1 MSDAKSD
8 GAARFEVGGYLRLRD
23 HELRRGRGRV
33 CRVVSLTP
41 SGLPRIQPRD
51 GAPAHVAYGCRPATE
66 AEWLE
71 QERQDV
77 TKRRIWTL
85 DRRLRAALDEPRVLD
100 LRVALINAAAADWLR
115 ESGWTVTA
123 PGVPD

>member
-1 MSDAKSD
+1 MLPALVPL
-8 GAARFEVGGYLRLRD
+8 AARDFTG
-23 HELRRGRGRV
+23 
-33 CRVVSLTP
+33 LTNP
-41 SGLPRIQPRD
+41 
-51 GAPAHVAYGCRPATE
+51 RPATE